1 MHFSCLDLNETDVS
15 LIHSLLM
22 INPTVHFPKRKKKT
36 MDEATTKTKASETF
50 GRKQFK
56 KNYPKKQENKLFN
69 LTDARMIEAWAV
81 YQEFG

>member
-50 GRKQFK
+50 GRKQF
-56 KNYPKKQENKLFN
+56 
-69 LTDARMIEAWAV
+69 
-81 YQEFG
+81 